1 MLQPLFYQIIYSF
14 SQKLFLLIVR
24 VPIFALRMNNM
35 NISFDNTE
43 NAFAYKT
50 DKELKSAKFL
60 FSTMGLPWFVQVGT
74 RLTPFIMKTGLP
86 VHGIIRKTIFKQFVG
101 GETLEET
108 AVVGDTLGKY
118 GVQVILD
125 YGVEGKQ
132 GEDSFDHA
140 TEEFLRVI
148 NYAALQDNIPF
159 ISIKVTGLA
168 RFGLLQKLDEA
179 PRLRSGIHDHE
190 EEIDEWDRVRERMY
204 TICELAAEKNIGV
217 LVDAEESWI
226 QDPVD
231 RLTIEMMEL
240 FNKERVIVFN
250 TIQLY
255 RHDRLHFLKLSHRIA
270 QQQGFMLGVKLVRGA
285 YMEKERS
292 RAHDKHYPSPI
303 QPDKAS
309 TDRDYNEAITYCIDH
324 LDRVSVIVASH
335 NEESNL
341 LAAKLL
347 NDKGLAHNH
356 PHIHFSQLYGMSDN
370 ITFNLAKEG
379 FSVSKYLPFGPI
391 RDVIPYLMRRAQENS
406 SVSGQ
411 TGRELALIK
420 KELQR
425 RKAKEG
431 AAIHSFSPL

>member
-1 MLQPLFYQIIYSF
+1 ML
-14 SQKLFLLIVR
+14 
-24 VPIFALRMNNM
+24 AM

-43 NAFAYKT
+43 NAFAYKS

-60 FSTMGLPWFVQVGT
+60 FSTMGYPWFVQLGT

-108 AVVGDTLGKY
+108 AAVGATLGKY

-125 YGVEGKQ
+125 YGVEGKE

-140 TEEFLRVI
+140 TEEFIRVI
-148 NYAALQDNIPF
+148 NYAATQTNIPF

-168 RFGLLQKLDEA
+168 RFSLLQTLNEA

-190 EEIDEWDRVRERMY
+190 MEIDEWDRVRERMY
-204 TICELAAEKNIGV
+204 AICEIASEKNVGV
-217 LVDAEESWI
+217 LIDAEESWI
-226 QDPVD
+226 QDPID
-231 RLTIEMMEL
+231 RLTMEMMEI
-240 FNKERVIVFN
+240 FNKQKVVVYN

-255 RHDRLHFLKLSHRIA
+255 RHDRLHFLKLSHQIA
-270 QQQGFMLGVKLVRGA
+270 QQKGFLLGVKLVRGA
-285 YMEKERS
+285 YMEKERA
-292 RAHDKHYPSPI
+292 RAKEMGYASPI
-303 QPDKAS
+303 QPDKDAS
-309 TDRDYNEAITYCIDH
+309 DRDYDLVVRYCIDH
-324 LDRVSVIVASH
+324 LDQIAVIVASH
-335 NEESNL
+335 NEASNL
-341 LAAKLL
+341 LAAELL
-347 NDKGLAHNH
+347 DQKSIAHNH

-411 TGRELALIK
+411 TGRELSLIK
-420 KELQR
+420 RELAR
-425 RKAKEG
+425 RKSA
-431 AAIHSFSPL
+431 

>member
-1 MLQPLFYQIIYSF
+1 ML
-14 SQKLFLLIVR
+14 
-24 VPIFALRMNNM
+24 AM
-35 NISFDNTE
+35 NISFDNTK
-43 NAFAYKT
+43 NAFEYKSN
-50 DKELKSAKFL
+50 KELKSAKFL
-60 FSTMGLPWFVQVGT
+60 FSTMGYPWFVQLGT

-108 AVVGDTLGKY
+108 AGVGEVLGKY

-125 YGVEGKQ
+125 YGVEGKE

-140 TEEFLRVI
+140 TEEFIRVI
-148 NYAALQDNIPF
+148 NYAATQTNIPF

-168 RFGLLQKLDEA
+168 RFALLQTLNEA

-190 EEIDEWDRVRERMY
+190 VEIDEWDRVRERMY
-204 TICELAAEKNIGV
+204 AICEIAAEKNIGV

-226 QDPVD
+226 QDPID
-231 RLTIEMMEL
+231 RLTMEMMEI
-240 FNKERVIVFN
+240 FNKEKVVVYN

-255 RHDRLHFLKLSHRIA
+255 RHDRLHFLKLSHQIA
-270 QQQGFMLGVKLVRGA
+270 QQKGFKLGVKLVRGA
-285 YMEKERS
+285 YMEKERA
-292 RAHDKHYPSPI
+292 RAKEMGYPSPI
-303 QPDKAS
+303 QPDKEAS
-309 TDRDYNEAITYCIDH
+309 DKDYDLAVRYCIDQ
-324 LDRVSVIVASH
+324 LDQIAVIIASH
-335 NEESNL
+335 NEASNL
-341 LAAKLL
+341 LAAELL
-347 NDKGLAHNH
+347 DQKNIPHNH

-411 TGRELALIK
+411 TGRELSLIK
-420 KELQR
+420 RELAR
-425 RKAKEG
+425 RKSA
-431 AAIHSFSPL
+431 